1 MWVSDGARYFQ
12 LINIKDINYECIF
25 QFSTGWLRNIKS
37 LGNKIN
43 CSFEIQQIV
52 DYSVIKFKTLRP
64 RTVYW
69 TNMYSLALQWW
80 KGSCF
85 KEYAEQR
92 GGNLLNMGKK

>member
-1 MWVSDGARYFQ
+1 MSA
-12 LINIKDINYECIF
+12 
-25 QFSTGWLRNIKS
+25 FSNLAQVDCEISNP

-69 TNMYSLALQWW
+69 TNMYSLALQ
-80 KGSCF
+80 
-85 KEYAEQR
+85 
-92 GGNLLNMGKK
+92 